1 MPLLVPTSVPLL
13 GVQELQSWSGSAA
26 ARIIALVSGTVGV
39 EVPQG
44 LAHAAVLVPSGG
56 LPLPPLLVMKVTGS
70 PQPVE
75 EAGSKPQLLRARG
88 NRQDSGG
95 TVRGGLETAVDSAE
109 TARVFSPN
117 SRRNDVGIWVAYWH
131 RTALTRVPSRDGVK
145 VARSQIPRTMSPLVP
160 FPEFRPKLMVPTR

>member
-56 LPLPPLLVMKVTGS
+56 LPLPPLLVMKLTNS

-75 EAGSKPQLLRARG
+75 ERGSKPQLLRARG
-88 NRQDSGG
+88 NRQDCGG
-95 TVRGGLETAVDSAE
+95 TVCGGLETAVDWAE
-109 TARVFSPN
+109 TARGFSPN
-117 SRRNDVGIWVAYWH
+117 SRRNDVEIWVAYWQ
-131 RTALTRVPSRDGVK
+131 RAAFGRGAGRDGGK
-145 VARSQIPRTMSPLVP
+145 G
-160 FPEFRPKLMVPTR
+160 